1 MDVSGDDWFEREQL
15 HRAAAEGNLAEMQR
29 LVAEGHALGS
39 FDEQHMTPL
48 HHAADQGRTEALL
61 WLLERGADPNAH
73 DEQNIGETPLA
84 VAVKRGQL
92 EAAEMLLKRGAN
104 PDIPG
109 WMGQTART
117 RAAKLAASD
126 QRMDDLIRR
135 LAPLR

>member
-29 LVAEGHALGS
+29 LVAEGHALDA

-48 HHAADQGRTEALL
+48 HHAADQGRLEALL
-61 WLLERGADPNAH
+61 WLLERGADLNAH

-84 VAVKRGQL
+84 TAVKRGQL
-92 EAAEMLLKRGAN
+92 EAAELLLKRGAN

-117 RAAKLAASD
+117 RAEKHADGALAA
-126 QRMDDLIRR
+126 LFTKYRR
-135 LAPLR
+135 T

>member
-1 MDVSGDDWFEREQL
+1 MDPSADDWFEREQL

-29 LVAEGHALGS
+29 LVAEGHALDA
-39 FDEQHMTPL
+39 FDEQHMAPL
-48 HHAADQGRTEALL
+48 HHAADRGHIDALR
-61 WLLERGADPNAH
+61 WLLERGADLDAH

-84 VAVKRGQL
+84 TAVKRGQV

-117 RAAKLAASD
+117 RAEKLAAGDS
-126 QRMDDLIRR
+126 RLSDLIRR
-135 LAPLR
+135 LAPPR